1 VRVILADDHPVI
13 RTGLRRIFE
22 RSDAIE
28 VVAEAGDGRTLL
40 QQVQAL
46 NPDVVVLDVSMPE
59 LNGIDATRAIRREH
73 PSTRVLVLSIHC
85 TETTVLDA
93 LDAGAAGYV
102 LKEAATDEVGQAVEA
117 VARGQGYFSP
127 PVARLLASRVVER
140 GKQRALLSARE
151 REVTQLISE
160 GRRLREIAAR
170 LFVSVAT
177 VKTHRANAMRKL
189 GTRTTAELVRYA
201 IRGGLSSL

>member
-1 VRVILADDHPVI
+1 MRVILADDHPVI